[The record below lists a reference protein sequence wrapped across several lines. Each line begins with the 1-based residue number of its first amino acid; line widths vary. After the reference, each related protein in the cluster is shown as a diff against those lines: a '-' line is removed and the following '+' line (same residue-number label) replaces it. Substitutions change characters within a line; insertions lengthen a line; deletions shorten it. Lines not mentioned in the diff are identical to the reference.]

1 MGAVKKRGGGGGH
14 GGAPWVVTFADLM
27 SLLMALFVM
36 IVSFSN
42 QDEGKLS
49 EAAGSIRDAFGYQS
63 VQRPAGMIEQSGL
76 PERKYLRN
84 VQPMKLSDA
93 VEFANTF
100 KDQYEKQGPE
110 VNTNRFEK
118 AAESK
123 PRDYLTASESLRQAL
138 QDLPDY
144 ADLSKQVIL
153 AVADD
158 GLHISIIDQDGR
170 PMFASQS
177 REPTERMKIL
187 LSRIAPVIQQMPGR
201 LRIVGHTE
209 SVGGL
214 TIAGGA
220 AWQLSADRAISAAG
234 ILGSFGLG
242 PGSLAEVTGVADK
255 DPLFPDD
262 PFLSGNRRIELVMLK
277 QAPTLPTSQEPFLP
291 SAQEPSSPD
300 AH

>member
-1 MGAVKKRGGGGGH
+1 MAQKKRGGGGDGGGH
-14 GGAPWVVTFADLM
+14 GGAPWVITFADLM

-36 IVSFSN
+36 IVSFSS
-42 QDEGKLS
+42 QDEQKLN
-49 EAAGSIRDAFGYQS
+49 EAAGSMRDAFGYQS
-63 VQRPAGMIEQSGL
+63 VQRPAGMIEQNGL

-84 VQPMKLSDA
+84 VEAMSLSEA
-93 VEFANTF
+93 VEFATDFN
-100 KDQYEKQGPE
+100 DQYEKQGPE

-123 PRDYLTASESLRQAL
+123 PREYLTASESLRQAL

-144 ADLSKQVIL
+144 AELSKQIIL
-153 AVADD
+153 KIADD

-177 REPTERMKIL
+177 REPTERLKII

-209 SVGGL
+209 SVGHMAV
-214 TIAGGA
+214 AGGG

-255 DPLFPDD
+255 DPMFPDD
-262 PFLSGNRRIELVMLK
+262 PFLSGNRRIELIMLK
-277 QAPTLPTSQEPFLP
+277 EAAPLPTTDAFPSGLP
-291 SAQEPSSPD
+291 
-300 AH
+300 

>member
-1 MGAVKKRGGGGGH
+1 MSAKKKGGGGGGGH
-14 GGAPWVVTFADLM
+14 GGAPWVITFADLM

-42 QDEGKLS
+42 QDEQKMK
-49 EAAGSIRDAFGYQS
+49 EAAGSMRDAFGYQS

-84 VQPMKLSDA
+84 VQPMSLSDA
-93 VEFANTF
+93 VEFASDFND
-100 KDQYEKQGPE
+100 KYEKQGPE

-123 PRDYLTASESLRQAL
+123 PREYLTASESLRQAL

-144 ADLSKQVIL
+144 AELSKQIIL
-153 AVADD
+153 NVAND

-170 PMFASQS
+170 PMFGAQS
-177 REPTERMKIL
+177 SEPTDRMKVL

-201 LRIVGHTE
+201 LQIIGHTE
-209 SVGGL
+209 STGDMAVPG
-214 TIAGGA
+214 GGA
-220 AWQLSADRAISAAG
+220 WALSANRALTTAE

-242 PGSLAEVTGVADK
+242 AGSLAQVIGVADK
-255 DPLFPDD
+255 DPMFPDD
-262 PFLSGNRRIELVMLK
+262 PFLSGNRRIELVLLK
-277 QAPTLPTSQEPFLP
+277 EAPALP
-291 SAQEPSSPD
+291 SDSPF
-300 AH
+300 

>member
-1 MGAVKKRGGGGGH
+1 MSAKKKGGGGGGH
-14 GGAPWVVTFADLM
+14 GGAPWVITFADLM

-42 QDEGKLS
+42 QDEAKLK
-49 EAAGSIRDAFGYQS
+49 EAAGSMRDAFGYQS

-84 VQPMKLSDA
+84 VQPMSLSDA
-93 VEFANTF
+93 VEFASDFN
-100 KDQYEKQGPE
+100 DQYEKQGPE

-123 PRDYLTASESLRQAL
+123 PREYLTASESLRQAL

-144 ADLSKQVIL
+144 AELSKQIIL
-153 AVADD
+153 NVAND

-170 PMFASQS
+170 PMFGAQS
-177 REPTERMKIL
+177 SEPSDRMKVL

-201 LRIVGHTE
+201 LQIIGHTE
-209 SVGGL
+209 STGDMAVP
-214 TIAGGA
+214 GGA
-220 AWQLSADRAISAAG
+220 AWALSAKRALATAE

-242 PGSLAEVTGVADK
+242 AGSLAQVIGVADK
-255 DPLFPDD
+255 DPMFPDD
-262 PFLSGNRRIELVMLK
+262 PFLSGNRRIELVLLK
-277 QAPTLPTSQEPFLP
+277 EAPALP
-291 SAQEPSSPD
+291 SDSPF
-300 AH
+300 

>member
-42 QDEGKLS
+42 QDEQKLK
-49 EAAGSIRDAFGYQS
+49 EAAGSMRDAFGYQS
-63 VQRPAGMIEQSGL
+63 VQRPAGMIEQNGL
-76 PERKYLRN
+76 PERKHLRN
-84 VQPMKLSDA
+84 VQPMTLSDA
-93 VEFANTF
+93 VEFASDFN
-100 KDQYEKQGPE
+100 DQYEKQGPE

-118 AAESK
+118 AAENK

-144 ADLSKQVIL
+144 AELSKQIIL
-153 AVADD
+153 DIAND

-170 PMFASQS
+170 PMFAAQS

-201 LRIVGHTE
+201 LRVVGHTE
-209 SVGGL
+209 SAGGL
-214 TIAGGA
+214 SMAGGA
-220 AWQLSADRAISAAG
+220 AWQLSADRAISAAS

-255 DPLFPDD
+255 DPLFADD
-262 PFLSGNRRIELVMLK
+262 PFLSGNRRIELVVLK
-277 QAPTLPTSQEPFLP
+277 QVPALP
-291 SAQEPSSPD
+291 SAQETFPPD
-300 AH
+300 VQ

>member
-1 MGAVKKRGGGGGH
+1 MSAKKKGGGGGGH
-14 GGAPWVVTFADLM
+14 GGAPWVITFADLM

-42 QDEGKLS
+42 QDEAKLK
-49 EAAGSIRDAFGYQS
+49 EAAGSMRDAFGYQS

-84 VQPMKLSDA
+84 VQPMSLSDA
-93 VEFANTF
+93 VEFASDFN
-100 KDQYEKQGPE
+100 DQYEKQGPE

-123 PRDYLTASESLRQAL
+123 PREYLTASESLRQAL

-144 ADLSKQVIL
+144 AELSKQIIL
-153 AVADD
+153 NVAND

-170 PMFASQS
+170 PMFGAQS
-177 REPTERMKIL
+177 SEPTDRMKVL

-201 LRIVGHTE
+201 LQIIGHTE
-209 SVGGL
+209 STGDMAVP
-214 TIAGGA
+214 GGA
-220 AWQLSADRAISAAG
+220 AWALSAKRALATAE

-242 PGSLAEVTGVADK
+242 AGSLAQVIGVADK
-255 DPLFPDD
+255 DPMFPDD
-262 PFLSGNRRIELVMLK
+262 PFLSGNRRIELVLLK
-277 QAPTLPTSQEPFLP
+277 EAPALP
-291 SAQEPSSPD
+291 SDSPF
-300 AH
+300 

>member
-1 MGAVKKRGGGGGH
+1 MSAKKKGGGGGGH
-14 GGAPWVVTFADLM
+14 GGAPWVITFADLM

-42 QDEGKLS
+42 QDEQKMKD
-49 EAAGSIRDAFGYQS
+49 AAGSMRDAFGYQS

-84 VQPMKLSDA
+84 VQPMSLSDA
-93 VEFANTF
+93 VEFASDFN
-100 KDQYEKQGPE
+100 DQYEKQGPE

-123 PRDYLTASESLRQAL
+123 PREYLTASESLRQAL

-144 ADLSKQVIL
+144 AELSKQIIL
-153 AVADD
+153 NVAND

-170 PMFASQS
+170 PMFGAQS
-177 REPTERMKIL
+177 SEPTDRMKVL

-201 LRIVGHTE
+201 LQIIGHTE
-209 SVGGL
+209 STGDMAVP
-214 TIAGGA
+214 GGA
-220 AWQLSADRAISAAG
+220 AWALSAKRALTTAE

-242 PGSLAEVTGVADK
+242 AGSLAQVIGVADK
-255 DPLFPDD
+255 DPMFPDD
-262 PFLSGNRRIELVMLK
+262 PFLSGNRRIELVLLK
-277 QAPTLPTSQEPFLP
+277 EAPALP
-291 SAQEPSSPD
+291 SDSPF
-300 AH
+300 